1 MQYYHGVIYFRSGST
16 RTTSPCNNRQVAEK
30 LAAQAFDQAMRTAVS
45 DYFKPTRF
53 EVVED

>member
-16 RTTSPCNNRQVAEK
+16 RTTSPCSNRQVAEK